1 MVSKKSPALF
11 LDRDGVLILDPGYLK
26 KKTQVKLLPGIESLI
41 DTQQKGFLNIIVSN
55 QSAVAKSLLTKDK
68 MWEIDSYVRKLLKKR
83 GVKIAGSYYCPHDTK
98 ITGDCVCRKPKSG
111 LLKKAIEKLNIDPE
125 KSFVIGDKLSDLQA
139 AYNAGVRIGILVKR
153 NQDYWDIDS
162 EALKGIEYRADNLE
176 GAIKI
181 IINYIK

>member
-11 LDRDGVLILDPGYLK
+11 LDRDGVLIFDPKYLHK
-26 KKTQVKLLPGIESLI
+26 KNQVKILGGVESLI
-41 DTQQKGFLNIIVSN
+41 NTQKKGFLNVIISN
-55 QSAVAKSLLTKDK
+55 QSVVAKGLLTKDK
-68 MWEIDSYVRKLLKKR
+68 MWEIDSYIKRLLGKR
-83 GVKIAGSYYCPHDTK
+83 GVKIAGSYYCPHDPK

-181 IINYIK
+181 IINYLK